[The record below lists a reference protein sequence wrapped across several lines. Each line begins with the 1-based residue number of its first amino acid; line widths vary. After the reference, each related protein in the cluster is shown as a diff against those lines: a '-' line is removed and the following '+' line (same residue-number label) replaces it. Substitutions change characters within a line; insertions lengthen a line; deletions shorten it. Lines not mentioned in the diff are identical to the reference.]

1 MNTTKE
7 SVDYFNENR
16 NFSKFILKRYFYE
29 SMYDDDMNQIADLGL
44 WKACTT
50 FNDSKGIKFT
60 AYATRVIC
68 NEVLQEI
75 RRRKK
80 IIQTV
85 SLDEPISDEFSNISL
100 GDCISDNYD
109 FISEIAIKCNVHNTF
124 CGLTHK
130 QRKIFTLWLVGLG
143 QKEIAEKL
151 GYSRAY
157 INKVINQC
165 KKKVKDQ
172 AS

>member
-1 MNTTKE
+1 MNTTEK
-7 SVDYFNENR
+7 SVDYFSENR

-29 SMYDDDMNQIADLGL
+29 SMYDDDMNQVADLGL
-44 WKACTT
+44 WKACMT

-85 SLDEPISDEFSNISL
+85 
-100 GDCISDNYD
+100 
-109 FISEIAIKCNVHNTF
+109 
-124 CGLTHK
+124 
-130 QRKIFTLWLVGLG
+130 
-143 QKEIAEKL
+143 
-151 GYSRAY
+151 
-157 INKVINQC
+157 
-165 KKKVKDQ
+165 
-172 AS
+172 

>member
-1 MNTTKE
+1 MNTTEK
-7 SVDYFNENR
+7 SVDYFSENR

-29 SMYDDDMNQIADLGL
+29 SMYDDDMTQVADLGL
-44 WKACTT
+44 WKACMT

-85 SLDEPISDEFSNISL
+85 SLDEPISDELSNISL
-100 GDCISDNYD
+100 GDCIFDNYD
-109 FISEIAIKCNVHNTF
+109 FISEIAIKRSIQNISCS
-124 CGLTHK
+124 LTHK
-130 QRKIFTLWLVGLG
+130 QKEIFTLWINGFSR
-143 QKEIAEKL
+143 KEIAEKV
-151 GYSRAY
+151 GCSRRHV
-157 INKVINQC
+157 NRVI
-165 KKKVKDQ
+165 KKLKERMKD
-172 AS
+172 